1 MKYLKRFNENNT
13 DLPFRSKLLYKD
25 SNIGKYELYVDGDTG
40 WGIIFP
46 NGYMEVEEGPHESVG
61 FMNGEINGIS
71 ISARGYDVPRIPGEY
86 WMGEMSSD
94 ELLKFL
100 DSAISRYNNI
110 TKESFINESKGFE
123 ILPEDALKELSDYV
137 DYQNSENKIEVVPD
151 PRVDGT
157 YAVRVYRS
165 DDDVTFDLL
174 WNRGAYDEVEF
185 SSWPPVSGD
194 NLKFFY

>member
-1 MKYLKRFNENNT
+1 MKYLKRFNESNST
-13 DLPFRSKLLYKD
+13 PFRSKLLYKD

-61 FMNGEINGIS
+61 FMNGEINGIT

-123 ILPEDALKELSDYV
+123 ILPEDALKELLDYV

-165 DDDVTFDLL
+165 SDDVTFDLL
-174 WNRGAYDEVEF
+174 WNRGAYDELEF
-185 SSWPPVSGD
+185 SSWPPVSG
-194 NLKFFY
+194 NLKFFI

>member
-1 MKYLKRFNENNT
+1 MKYLKRFNESNST
-13 DLPFRSKLLYKD
+13 PFRSKLLYKD

-71 ISARGYDVPRIPGEY
+71 VSARGYDVPRIPGEY

-123 ILPEDALKELSDYV
+123 ILPEDALKELLDYV

-165 DDDVTFDLL
+165 SDDVTFDLL
-174 WNRGAYDEVEF
+174 WNRGAYDELEF
-185 SSWPPVSGD
+185 SSWPPVSG
-194 NLKFFY
+194 NLKFFI

>member
-71 ISARGYDVPRIPGEY
+71 VSARGYDVPRIPGEY

-123 ILPEDALKELSDYV
+123 ILPEDALKELLDYV

-174 WNRGAYDEVEF
+174 WNRGAYDELEF
-185 SSWPPVSGD
+185 SSWPPVSG
-194 NLKFFY
+194 NLKFFI